1 MSDIDLD
8 SILDSSIDDL
18 ADLPEFGI
26 YPSGAHR
33 VSIKWE
39 SKEVNKHPSM
49 EMKMVMIETVELSSP
64 DTDEPVAA
72 GTESSALFMLDN
84 EFGQGA
90 FKKIM
95 KALAQACGT
104 QKISETVEASNGMEV
119 TVVVVTKPDKKDPTT
134 MRMNVRSVS
143 V

>member
-1 MSDIDLD
+1 MSLDLD

-26 YPSGAHR
+26 YPSGVHR
-33 VSIKWE
+33 VIINWE

-49 EMKMVMIETVELSSP
+49 EMKMKLVETVELANP
-64 DTDEPVAA
+64 AEDQPVTA
-72 GTESSALFMLDN
+72 GQESSSLFMLDN

-90 FKKIM
+90 FKQIM
-95 KALAQACGT
+95 KTLAAACGT
-104 QKISETVEASNGMEV
+104 NKISETVEASDGMEV
-119 TVVVVTKPDKKDPTT
+119 QVVVTVKPDKKDPSTL
-134 MRMNVRSVS
+134 RMNVRKVI

>member
-1 MSDIDLD
+1 MSIELD

-18 ADLPEFGI
+18 ADLPEFSL
-26 YPSGAHR
+26 YPSGVHR
-33 VSIKWE
+33 CIIDWE
-39 SKEVNKHPSM
+39 SKEVNKHPAV
-49 EMKMVMIETVELSSP
+49 EMKMKLVETVELANP
-64 DTDEPVAA
+64 DEDQPVNP
-72 GTESSALFMLDN
+72 GTESSSLFMLDN

-95 KALAQACGT
+95 KTLGEACGT
-104 QKISETVEASNGMEV
+104 NKISETVEASKGMEV
-119 TVVVVTKPDKKDPTT
+119 SVVVVTKPDKKDASI

>member
-1 MSDIDLD
+1 MSLDLD

-26 YPSGAHR
+26 YPSGVHR
-33 VSIKWE
+33 VIINWE

-49 EMKMVMIETVELSSP
+49 EMKMKLVETVELANP
-64 DTDEPVAA
+64 AEDQPVTA
-72 GTESSALFMLDN
+72 GQESSSLFMLDN

-90 FKKIM
+90 FKQIM
-95 KALAQACGT
+95 KTLAAACGT
-104 QKISETVEASNGMEV
+104 NKISETVEASNGMEV
-119 TVVVVTKPDKKDPTT
+119 QVVVTVKPDKKDPSTL
-134 MRMNVRSVS
+134 RMNVRKVI